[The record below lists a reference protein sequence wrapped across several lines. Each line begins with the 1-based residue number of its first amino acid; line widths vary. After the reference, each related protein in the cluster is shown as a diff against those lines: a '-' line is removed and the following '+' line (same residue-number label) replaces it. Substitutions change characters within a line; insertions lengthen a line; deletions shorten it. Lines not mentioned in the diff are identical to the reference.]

1 MRMSS
6 GILVISTLRSSKA
19 KLILLVEHGA
29 FDRPLLWI
37 CVTNPIKERQL
48 SLLKV
53 LPSVGLRHAILLRG
67 RSVA

>member
-1 MRMSS
+1 MSS
-6 GILVISTLRSSKA
+6 GILVDLNVAIENKA

-37 CVTNPIKERQL
+37 CVTNPIKKRQL